1 MSGAGETAPAAGP
14 GLAIARDV
22 AALRRQVAAWR
33 RAGES
38 VGLVPTMGALHD
50 GHLTLVREARRRCRR
65 VVATIFVNPRQFD
78 RKEDLAGYP
87 RSEAEDA
94 RLLETVGCDLLFAP
108 LDVAVMYP
116 PGFLTRVSVER
127 LTACLDGLHRP
138 GHFDG
143 VTTIVSKLL
152 LQALP
157 DVAFFGEKDYQQ
169 LTIVRRMALDLDIP
183 VEIAPVETVREP
195 DGLAMSSRNRQLAP
209 GQRVLAPLLARVL
222 HETAEAV
229 AVDPTA
235 EAAPFLAQAR
245 LRLGRGGFDKID
257 YVELRAADD
266 LGALDSLDRPARLFA
281 AAWLGRTRLIDNVPV
296 G

>member
-1 MSGAGETAPAAGP
+1 MTAVRAAP
-14 GLAIARDV
+14 RPSVALARDV
-22 AALRRQVAAWR
+22 PALRRQVAAWR
-33 RAGES
+33 RAGET
-38 VGLVPTMGALHD
+38 VGLVPTMGALHE
-50 GHLTLVREARRRCRR
+50 GHLSLVREAKRRCDRA
-65 VVATIFVNPRQFD
+65 VATIFVNPKQFD
-78 RKEDLAGYP
+78 RKEDLASYP
-87 RSEAEDA
+87 RSEAEDL
-94 RLLETVGCDLLFAP
+94 RLLDSVGCDLLFAP

-127 LTACLDGLHRP
+127 LTGCLDGLHRP

-143 VTTIVSKLL
+143 VTTVVTKLL

-157 DVAFFGEKDYQQ
+157 DVAFFGEKDFQQ
-169 LTIVRRMALDLDIP
+169 MTVVTRMARDLDIP
-183 VEIAPVETVREP
+183 VEIAPVPTVREA
-195 DGLAMSSRNRQLAP
+195 DGLALSSRNRLLSP
-209 GQRVLAPLLARVL
+209 EQRALAPLLARVL
-222 HETAEAV
+222 QDTAEAL

-266 LGALDSLDRPARLFA
+266 LAELASLERPARLLA
-281 AAWLGRTRLIDNVPV
+281 AAWLGRTRLIDNVAV

>member
-1 MSGAGETAPAAGP
+1 MNGGSEAGQA
-14 GLAIARDV
+14 LAIARDV
-22 AALRRQVAAWR
+22 AALRRRVAGWR
-33 RAGES
+33 QAGES
-38 VGLVPTMGALHD
+38 VGLVPTMGALHE

-78 RKEDLAGYP
+78 RKEDLEGYP
-87 RSEAEDA
+87 RSEAEDV
-94 RLLETVGCDLLFAP
+94 RLLEVAGCDLLFAP
-108 LDVAVMYP
+108 LDVTVMYP
-116 PGFLTRVSVER
+116 PGFLTRVAVER

-169 LTIVRRMALDLDIP
+169 LTIVRRMAADLDIP
-183 VEIAPVETVREP
+183 VEIAPVPTVREA
-195 DGLAMSSRNRQLAP
+195 DGLAMASRNRLLKP
-209 GQRVLAPLLARVL
+209 GERVLAPLLARVL
-222 HETAEAV
+222 HETAEAL

-245 LRLGRGGFDKID
+245 LRLGRGGFGKID

-266 LGALDSLDRPARLFA
+266 LGELNSLERPARLFA

>member
-1 MSGAGETAPAAGP
+1 MSGAGASGAGASEPGAAP

-22 AALRRQVAAWR
+22 AALRRQVGAWR
-33 RAGES
+33 QAGET
-38 VGLVPTMGALHD
+38 VGLVPTMGALHE

-78 RKEDLAGYP
+78 RKEDLAAYP
-87 RSEAEDA
+87 RSEAEDV
-94 RLLETVGCDLLFAP
+94 RLLESVGCDLLFAP

-116 PGFLTRVSVER
+116 PGFLTRVSVDR
-127 LTACLDGLHRP
+127 LTGCLDGLHRP

-183 VEIAPVETVREP
+183 VEIAPVETVREA
-195 DGLAMSSRNRQLAP
+195 DGLAMSSRNRQLKP

-222 HETAEAV
+222 HETAEAL

-245 LRLGRGGFDKID
+245 LR
-257 YVELRAADD
+257 AADD
-266 LGALDSLDRPARLFA
+266 LGALASLERPARLFA